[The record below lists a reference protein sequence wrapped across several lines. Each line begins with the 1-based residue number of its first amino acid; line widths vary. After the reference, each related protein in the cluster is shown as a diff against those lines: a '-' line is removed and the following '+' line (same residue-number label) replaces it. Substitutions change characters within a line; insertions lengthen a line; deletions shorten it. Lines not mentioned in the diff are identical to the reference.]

1 MTRRLS
7 VVALTALAVSFAA
20 CSKSAPPPVAAAVPL
35 LGMPGAPATARE
47 DLVRV
52 VAEMEQ
58 KLASNPADASAATRL
73 ADALLRQA
81 RVNANG
87 GLASRAEAA
96 LTRVLASDPDNYDAR
111 RMLAAVYLSEHRFR
125 DALAAADQCRLRRPN
140 DAWLYGA
147 IGDAHLELGEYP
159 EAFNAFD
166 RMATLR
172 PNAASY
178 ARASYARE
186 LRGDLDGALRYM
198 AMATEAT
205 GAQDPESGA
214 WHHAQLGHL
223 YLELGRTADA
233 EREYGH
239 ADFIFPGHPFAQD
252 GLARVRHARGDD
264 RGALDLVKRRLA
276 AAPTPSDLAFAGE
289 LSESLGDRGGAE
301 RYYRLAEAAWISDAP
316 EPARLV
322 RFLAEHGRRLNDVV
336 RLAQAAAAER
346 HDIFTD
352 DALAWAYFRTGD
364 TAQAA
369 VAIKN
374 ALRTG
379 SRDKDIRAHAAA
391 IERAVSM
398 EIHP

>member
-1 MTRRLS
+1 
-7 VVALTALAVSFAA
+7 VPAPVS
-20 CSKSAPPPVAAAVPL
+20 L
-35 LGMPGAPATARE
+35 LGTPGAPPTGRE

-52 VAEMEQ
+52 VADMEQ
-58 KLASNPADASAATRL
+58 KLAKQPADGAAATRL

-81 RVNANG
+81 RVNGNA
-87 GLASRAEAA
+87 GLAARAEAA
-96 LTRVLASDPDNYDAR
+96 LTRVLANDPDNYDSR

-125 DALAAADQCRLRRPN
+125 DALEAAGLCRERRPN

-159 EAFNAFD
+159 EAFTAFD
-166 RMATLR
+166 RMAALR

-186 LRGDLDGALRYM
+186 LQGDLDGALRYM
-198 AMATEAT
+198 TMATEAT

-223 YLELGRTADA
+223 YLEQGRVADA
-233 EREYGH
+233 EREYAH
-239 ADFIFPGHPFAQD
+239 ADFIFPDHPFAQD
-252 GLARVRHARGDD
+252 GLARVRQARGDD

-276 AAPTPSDLAFAGE
+276 AAPTPADLAFAGE
-289 LSESLGDRGGAE
+289 LSESLGDRDDAE
-301 RYYRLAEAAWISDAP
+301 RYYRLAEAAWISDVP
-316 EPARLV
+316 DPARLV
-322 RFLAEHGRRLNDVV
+322 RFLAEHGRRLGDVV
-336 RLAQAAAAER
+336 RLAEAAAADR

-352 DALAWAYFRTGD
+352 DALAWAYYRTGD
-364 TAQAA
+364 TTKAA

-379 SRDKDIRAHAAA
+379 SRDKGIRAHAAA
-391 IERAVSM
+391 IEQAVSQG
-398 EIHP
+398 IHP